1 LRPGCVAFLPR
12 SFASAGKT
20 DSEANAVSG
29 GAPTARCLFALEA
42 PASAGK
48 TNSKANKVSEEAT
61 KQKSGAK
68 LRIHPANDVSPIQI
82 QKNRRTSFN
91 NLQINIKKTQKPTH
105 HSNKQFEGRQPGRR
119 QKPRRSKLGKAIA
132 IFNQKGG
139 VGKTTTN
146 INLAACLAMRGK
158 KILIMDID
166 PQGNTTSGI
175 GISKKGLTGAMY
187 EILIDEN
194 MDPASAI
201 MDTNLE
207 TLKLLPASVELAG
220 AEIELVQLE
229 GREKRLKKAL
239 DRIRGQ
245 FDYVFIDCPP
255 SLGLLTINSL
265 TAVDSVLIP
274 IQCEFYALEGV
285 SQLMSTIDL
294 VKKSLN
300 PKLEIQGVIL
310 SMFDGRTNLSIQV
323 VEEVKKYFK
332 EKVYSTVIPRNV
344 RLAEAPSYG
353 MPITEYDPKSK
364 GAEAYMEFAE
374 EFLENE
380 NDL

>member
-1 LRPGCVAFLPR
+1 
-12 SFASAGKT
+12 
-20 DSEANAVSG
+20 
-29 GAPTARCLFALEA
+29 
-42 PASAGK
+42 
-48 TNSKANKVSEEAT
+48 VSESYICVLRVEGLLRGLLRVLSQSFILFSIRKFRANSRSGQL
-61 KQKSGAK
+61 KQQVLIHFLSEFNGELALK
-68 LRIHPANDVSPIQI
+68 LR
-82 QKNRRTSFN
+82 R
-91 NLQINIKKTQKPTH
+91 
-105 HSNKQFEGRQPGRR
+105 G
-119 QKPRRSKLGKAIA
+119 KLGKAIA

-175 GISKKGLTGAMY
+175 GVSKKGLTRTMY
-187 EILIDEN
+187 EILIDERL
-194 MDPASAI
+194 DPASAI
-201 MDTNLE
+201 LSTGLE

-239 DRIRGQ
+239 DRIRDR
-245 FDYVFIDCPP
+245 FDYIFIDCPP

-285 SQLMSTIDL
+285 SQLMSTIEL

-300 PKLEIQGVIL
+300 PNLKIQGVIL

-374 EFLENE
+374 EFLEME
-380 NDL
+380 AEEG

>member
-1 LRPGCVAFLPR
+1 
-12 SFASAGKT
+12 
-20 DSEANAVSG
+20 
-29 GAPTARCLFALEA
+29 
-42 PASAGK
+42 
-48 TNSKANKVSEEAT
+48 
-61 KQKSGAK
+61 
-68 LRIHPANDVSPIQI
+68 
-82 QKNRRTSFN
+82 
-91 NLQINIKKTQKPTH
+91 
-105 HSNKQFEGRQPGRR
+105 
-119 QKPRRSKLGKAIA
+119 LGKAIA

-146 INLAACLAMRGK
+146 INLAACLALKGK
-158 KILIMDID
+158 KILILDID
-166 PQGNTTSGI
+166 PQGNTTSGM
-175 GISKKGLTGAMY
+175 GISKKGLVRTMY
-187 EILIDEN
+187 EVLLSDKIEPSD
-194 MDPASAI
+194 AI
-201 MDTNLE
+201 IPTRVKNLDII
-207 TLKLLPASVELAG
+207 PASVQLAG

-239 DRIRGQ
+239 DKIKSKY
-245 FDYVFIDCPP
+245 DYIFIDCPP

-294 VKKSLN
+294 VKRNMN

-332 EKVYSTVIPRNV
+332 EKVYTTVIPRNV

-353 MPITEYDPKSK
+353 MPIMEYDPKSK
-364 GAEAYMEFAE
+364 GAEAYSEFAE
-374 EFLENE
+374 EFLELE
-380 NDL
+380 GEL